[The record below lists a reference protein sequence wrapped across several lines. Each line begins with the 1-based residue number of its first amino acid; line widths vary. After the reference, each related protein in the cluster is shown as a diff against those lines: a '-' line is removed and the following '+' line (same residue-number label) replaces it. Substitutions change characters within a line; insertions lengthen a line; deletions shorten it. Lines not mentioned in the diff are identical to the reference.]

1 MGKLIQNMLEKK
13 FWLQHKELSKSKVM
27 AYYDFLLESQF
38 YSREKLVELQL
49 DYFSKLWSF
58 SIKHIPFYKDMAKRL
73 NLSANS
79 IQTFDDL
86 KKISILTKDIV
97 RTNFDAL
104 QSDVDRKRFIYN
116 STSGTSG
123 NNFFFYSDRQADN
136 WQCAL
141 NFRRYGIMGCSPFD
155 TECCIW
161 GAAFDLPKYNFK
173 QQLKR
178 FFQLENQI
186 AINGYHLSDSDILD
200 IYRRINGRNVIMKS
214 YPSILEKVATVLEQ
228 NSLSIDVKAIHIAGE
243 KLYPYQTEIIKRVFG
258 KVPFDF
264 YGARDCPNMGED
276 CSEHMGVHVYM
287 ENVIFE
293 VIDENENPIEEGEGD
308 IVITG
313 LHNYVMP
320 LIRYKIGDRAK
331 VSKGKICKCG
341 RNLQVVDEIL
351 GRSFDIIRFPNGNSV
366 EGTFWTLLMKSKP
379 GIREFQII
387 QEEEDYIRIIYKK
400 DGSVDSIPI
409 DYFKSTLNQYAG
421 DSCRFDFEEISEIK
435 PTSAGKMKF
444 VISKVKK

>member
-1 MGKLIQNMLEKK
+1 
-13 FWLQHKELSKSKVM
+13 
-27 AYYDFLLESQF
+27 
-38 YSREKLVELQL
+38 
-49 DYFSKLWSF
+49 
-58 SIKHIPFYKDMAKRL
+58 
-73 NLSANS
+73 
-79 IQTFDDL
+79 
-86 KKISILTKDIV
+86 
-97 RTNFDAL
+97 
-104 QSDVDRKRFIYN
+104 
-116 STSGTSG
+116 
-123 NNFFFYSDRQADN
+123 
-136 WQCAL
+136 
-141 NFRRYGIMGCSPFD
+141 
-155 TECCIW
+155 
-161 GAAFDLPKYNFK
+161 
-173 QQLKR
+173 
-178 FFQLENQI
+178 
-186 AINGYHLSDSDILD
+186 
-200 IYRRINGRNVIMKS
+200 
-214 YPSILEKVATVLEQ
+214 
-228 NSLSIDVKAIHIAGE
+228 
-243 KLYPYQTEIIKRVFG
+243 
-258 KVPFDF
+258 
-264 YGARDCPNMGED
+264 MGED
-276 CSEHMGVHVYM
+276 CSEHMGLHVYM

-366 EGTFWTLLMKSKP
+366 EGTFWTLLMRSKP